1 MPLTL
6 AQLLNLLYNVV
17 DRIYIGRIPE
27 VGTLALTG
35 VGLCFPVISLVTA
48 FTYLYGNGGSPLCAM
63 ERGRGNKE
71 EAEKI
76 MGNSFI
82 LLVYTGAILMTLGF
96 IFYKPFLYLFGASD
110 ATFPYAGS
118 YMRIYLLGTVFV
130 MISVGMNPFINS
142 QGFGNIGMLT
152 VLIGA
157 VLNIILDPVFIFM
170 FHMGVQGAALAT
182 ILSQFFSALW
192 VMRFL
197 TGKRA
202 VLKLKKEAFRLKW
215 KRVKSIL
222 GLGVSGFI
230 MAFTNSLVQI
240 VCNSTLQTFG
250 GDIYVGVMTVLSSV
264 RDICTMPVMGLTNGA
279 SPVMSFN
286 YGEKAYD
293 RVKQAIRF
301 VTVICVTYTF
311 AAWGL
316 LKLIPEAFIRIF
328 NTDPQLVVRSIPAL
342 HIYFFGFCFMALQF
356 TGQSVFV
363 ALGKSK
369 QATFFSLLRKAIIV
383 VPLTLILP
391 HMAGLGV
398 DGVFWAEPVSN
409 LIGGCACFITMLAT
423 VLPEL
428 KKEK

>member
-1 MPLTL
+1 MRAHQTDFSRGNVYRNILEVAIPLTL

-48 FTYLYGNGGSPLCAM
+48 FTYLYGNGGCPLCAM

-82 LLVYTGAILMTLGF
+82 LLVYTGLILMALGLL
-96 IFYKPFLYLFGASD
+96 FYKPLLYLFGASD

-118 YMRIYLLGTVFV
+118 YMQIYLLGTVFV

-142 QGFGNIGMLT
+142 QGFGNMGMLT

-157 VLNIILDPVFIFM
+157 VLNIVLDPVFIFV
-170 FHMGVQGAALAT
+170 FHMGVRGAALAT
-182 ILSQFFSALW
+182 ILSQFCSALW
-192 VMRFL
+192 VLRFL

-230 MAFTNSLVQI
+230 GSRPSYLFFRILLYGVSVYRAEC
-240 VCNSTLQTFG
+240 VCSTWKVKAGNLLFSSSKSDHCCAPHSCPASCGRTWSRR
-250 GDIYVGVMTVLSSV
+250 GV
-264 RDICTMPVMGLTNGA
+264 
-279 SPVMSFN
+279 
-286 YGEKAYD
+286 
-293 RVKQAIRF
+293 
-301 VTVICVTYTF
+301 
-311 AAWGL
+311 
-316 LKLIPEAFIRIF
+316 
-328 NTDPQLVVRSIPAL
+328 
-342 HIYFFGFCFMALQF
+342 
-356 TGQSVFV
+356 
-363 ALGKSK
+363 LG
-369 QATFFSLLRKAIIV
+369 
-383 VPLTLILP
+383 
-391 HMAGLGV
+391 
-398 DGVFWAEPVSN
+398 
-409 LIGGCACFITMLAT
+409 
-423 VLPEL
+423 
-428 KKEK
+428 